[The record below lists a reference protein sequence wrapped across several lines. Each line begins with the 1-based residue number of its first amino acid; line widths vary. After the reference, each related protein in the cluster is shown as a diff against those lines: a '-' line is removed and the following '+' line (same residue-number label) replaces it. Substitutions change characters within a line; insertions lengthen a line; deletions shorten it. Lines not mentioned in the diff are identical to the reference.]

1 MGNLSCGSVGASEG
15 QDEVVTQP
23 KPYAVP
29 CSHIGI
35 GSLLITGEMRPG
47 IPAWT
52 PLKLTACSDAGRFS
66 LLHLPPMHLQYPCG
80 ADAEWL
86 LQLVAVT
93 RFLPSMPSA

>member
-15 QDEVVTQP
+15 QDEVVTQA

-80 ADAEWL
+80 VGAGRL
-86 LQLVAVT
+86 NQLVAVT